1 MTASL
6 ASTELES
13 LEFDRESGTYRAQ
26 YDQNAT
32 AASMAVIAAV
42 SNVLDTDPLEL
53 DPLHDTID
61 TDALDDLVHCRGPPD
76 EPVDVSFTVEGHEIT
91 VFSDGEVTLSP
102 SNSERAANENVGI
115 TRQ

>member
-26 YDQNAT
+26 YDRDAT
-32 AASMAVIAAV
+32 AASMAVVAAV
-42 SNVLDTDPLEL
+42 SDVLGVDPIEL
-53 DPLHDTID
+53 DPLYNTVD
-61 TDALDDLVHCRGPPD
+61 TDALNELVQRRDTSHGS
-76 EPVDVSFTVEGHEIT
+76 VDVSFTLEGYEIT
-91 VFSDGEVTLSP
+91 VFSNEVVTVSPSASGRADGETL
-102 SNSERAANENVGI
+102 GI

>member
-6 ASTELES
+6 ASAELES
-13 LEFDRESGTYRAQ
+13 LEFDRESDTYRAR
-26 YDQNAT
+26 YDQDAT
-32 AASMAVIAAV
+32 ATSMAVVAAV

-61 TDALDDLVHCRGPPD
+61 TDALDDLIRCRDPPN
-76 EPVDVSFTVEGHEIT
+76 EPIGVSFTIEGFEIT
-91 VFSDGEVTLSP
+91 ALSNGVVTLSP
-102 SNSERAANENVGI
+102 MNSERAAGENVGI

>member
-6 ASTELES
+6 ASIELES
-13 LEFDRESGTYRAQ
+13 LEFDRESGAYRAR
-26 YDQNAT
+26 YDRDAT

-61 TDALDDLVHCRGPPD
+61 TDALDDLVRCRGPPN
-76 EPVDVSFTVEGHEIT
+76 EPVDVSFTVEGHKIT

-102 SNSERAANENVGI
+102 PNSERAAGETVGI

>member
-1 MTASL
+1 MTANV
-6 ASTELES
+6 ASSELES
-13 LEFDRESGTYRAQ
+13 LEFDRESGAYRAR

-61 TDALDDLVHCRGPPD
+61 TGALDDLFRCRGPPN
-76 EPVDVSFTVEGHEIT
+76 EPVDVSFTVEEHEIT

-102 SNSERAANENVGI
+102 LNSERAAGETVGI